1 MTEHSA
7 TDCHRLYIQKI
18 YMILTCAHSGSVRV
32 PPPICSTHC
41 PHPPSWNKPWVTSE
55 EYLSTISCV
64 FIWFNGT
71 IHRRSGITTV
81 DWRAKLKPHDTYQVV
96 LGIHSVPALQYRC
109 RGWSVVIAQWSQ
121 HWWLKLE
128 AMHGFNFWWLLAF
141 IFLNVFKLSTIWT
154 WGLYPRLRA
163 LYTLPWPPLQLLKV
177 AVLSLEKVW
186 QPHHV

>member
-1 MTEHSA
+1 MSGEA
-7 TDCHRLYIQKI
+7 EEIDAGRLTRKCPTWGTNHITFGPCLKYH
-18 YMILTCAHSGSVRV
+18 TCAHKSGRVRV

-71 IHRRSGITTV
+71 IHRNSGITTV

-121 HWWLKLE
+121 H
-128 AMHGFNFWWLLAF
+128 
-141 IFLNVFKLSTIWT
+141 
-154 WGLYPRLRA
+154 
-163 LYTLPWPPLQLLKV
+163 
-177 AVLSLEKVW
+177 
-186 QPHHV
+186 